1 VRRHRARLE
10 DLGSRNGKNTL
21 HLHASRGRKVVRG
34 TATIAAPD
42 CVVGRVERQGK
53 LVSKSEIID
62 VVWRGWAVEE
72 ANLYE
77 SGSLQT
83 EMYRSSPAGP
93 SAGIRATTSE
103 PNRPDIGAALHSR
116 SELRTGQLHPN
127 GTQSRLP
134 LCRAGETGEAGGPVW
149 LHRAAHQ
156 FRPRASRQAI
166 DRGGCPSPI

>member
-1 VRRHRARLE
+1 LTTLAELRDLGLVTNGWFRWQGSLSRRRWVRRHRARLE
-10 DLGSRNGKNTL
+10 GSRNGKNTL
-21 HLHASRGRKVVRG
+21 HLHANRGRKVVRG
-34 TATIAAPD
+34 AATIAAPD

-83 EMYRSSPAGP
+83 EMYWSSPAGP

-103 PNRPDIGAALHSR
+103 P
-116 SELRTGQLHPN
+116 
-127 GTQSRLP
+127 
-134 LCRAGETGEAGGPVW
+134 
-149 LHRAAHQ
+149 
-156 FRPRASRQAI
+156 
-166 DRGGCPSPI
+166 